1 MKIDPIDLYV
11 LTTQEGRIVATG
23 WMKRSE
29 VELRCSTYKM
39 LFAKVPHRQ
48 QRGRHRRFGM
58 SRRQRL
64 ALKLD

>member
-1 MKIDPIDLYV
+1 MKFDPIDLYL
-11 LTTQEGRIVATG
+11 LTDQDGRIVATG

-29 VELRCSTYKM
+29 VEIRASTHKM

-64 ALKLD
+64 DLNLV